1 MARKKVLNET
11 LLETR
16 NLESQKE
23 KMSVIFSENNVMNL
37 EIDTITKACVIEL
50 TQGDAV
56 FRLSGTLESVV
67 DE

>member
-11 LLETR
+11 LLETN

-37 EIDTITKACVIEL
+37 ELDTITKACVIEL
-50 TQGDAV
+50 TQGDEV
-56 FRLSGTLESVV
+56 YRLSGTLESVV
-67 DE
+67 DK